1 MSVGGFP
8 AVVGPADVAVGG
20 VPGYGREGRRGGER
34 GSQLWS
40 SRQTWL
46 WEGFLAVVGQAG
58 VVVGGVPGCADGST
72 RLVHI

>member
-1 MSVGGFP
+1 M
-8 AVVGPADVAVGG
+8 AVGG
-20 VPGYGREGRRGGER
+20 VPGYGREGRHGGGR

-40 SRQTWL
+40 HRQMWL